1 MFGFNPRPVSG
12 PITREGLRAVLER
25 KASLLLGDPVF
36 SPDAGVDSCSR
47 AALAAA
53 FTSRRHPQNKFE
65 VVVNFS
71 PGFSCSKLVR
81 VQRNYYSGFTVD
93 CDRFTI
99 ELRGAQINTMDDG
112 EVLQLTPGVANL
124 LDRIY
129 IDGGDEFGIFGSLVA
144 VKCAAITDATVDRL
158 LHHIRLLEGVQSCA
172 CGRAFVYAGPPEA
185 CDACLMCA
193 SAEVLSEVEVCAICR
208 DDAHTSFAHKC
219 PDCSCLL
226 HQSCLYKL
234 CYSDTFGFA
243 KCPQCRRTLKRPA
256 EVELTVL

>member
-1 MFGFNPRPVSG
+1 MHECALTCLAFPPSLLPSFCDETVCMHQPDCCLPALAGTSALLPHAQPEKACLTECIRRLG
-12 PITREGLRAVLER
+12 PLER
-25 KASLLLGDPVF
+25 P
-36 SPDAGVDSCSR
+36 
-47 AALAAA
+47 
-53 FTSRRHPQNKFE
+53 N
-65 VVVNFS
+65 
-71 PGFSCSKLVR
+71 
-81 VQRNYYSGFTVD
+81 
-93 CDRFTI
+93 
-99 ELRGAQINTMDDG
+99 
-112 EVLQLTPGVANL
+112 
-124 LDRIY
+124 RIY